1 MDDCIINPLTHKQVR
16 LISLS
21 KLHSLAWLP
30 LPHANRFNKAEIKKE
45 ETSLYIM
52 ENLKIF
58 LPKLS
63 QMQRRVL
70 LKRVDSIEEFVASF
84 ANIMGERVANMVFI
98 WSMRFYLQWLNAHN
112 KIRN

>member
-1 MDDCIINPLTHKQVR
+1 
-16 LISLS
+16 
-21 KLHSLAWLP
+21 
-30 LPHANRFNKAEIKKE
+30 
-45 ETSLYIM
+45 M
-52 ENLKIF
+52 ENLKFF

-98 WSMRFYLQWLNAHN
+98 
-112 KIRN
+112 